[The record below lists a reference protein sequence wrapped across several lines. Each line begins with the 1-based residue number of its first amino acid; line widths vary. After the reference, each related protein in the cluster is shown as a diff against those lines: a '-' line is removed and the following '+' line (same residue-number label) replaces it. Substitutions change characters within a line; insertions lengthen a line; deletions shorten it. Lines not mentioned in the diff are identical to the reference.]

1 MKPREFYDL
10 VVSMRQAQRE
20 YFKSRKTNDLIE
32 SKRLEGLVD
41 TEIDRVQKILDA
53 AAAADAIKQGN
64 TMKAAAAIA
73 KHFNINI

>member
-10 VVSMRQAQRE
+10 VVAMRQAQRV
-20 YFKSRKTNDLIE
+20 YFKTRKTNDLIE

-41 TEIDRVQKILDA
+41 AEIDRVQKILDA
-53 AAAADAIKQGN
+53 AAAADAIKKGN